1 MHPSSRF
8 YHYIWS
14 LCSWDLSMVFLLL
27 LVYFTIMLC
36 DSPIS
41 VHSCCSFFL
50 RLYRIA
56 WYECTTIYHFFYHFL
71 FEGIFLLWTLL
82 YTSLGTHMQEFLW
95 LLIRNGIGVSYSLK
109 DKIKLFPKV
118 LVQF

>member
-1 MHPSSRF
+1 
-8 YHYIWS
+8 
-14 LCSWDLSMVFLLL
+14 MVFLLL

-71 FEGIFLLWTLL
+71 FEGIFASVDTLVHI
-82 YTSLGTHMQEFLW
+82 SWHAHAR
-95 LLIRNGIGVSYSLK
+95 ISVVAN
-109 DKIKLFPKV
+109 
-118 LVQF
+118 